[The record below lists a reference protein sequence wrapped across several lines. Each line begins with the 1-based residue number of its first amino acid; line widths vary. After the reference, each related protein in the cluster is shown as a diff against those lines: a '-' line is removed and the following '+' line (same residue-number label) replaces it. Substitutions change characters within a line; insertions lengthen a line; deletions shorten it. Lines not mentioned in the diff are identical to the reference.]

1 MTIVEKKIKNTDTN
15 TSVNTCINTQT
26 KTDAFI
32 KDVYEKCEKEMYFPK
47 KTEKINDDDIVIPTT
62 TNYQVILQHNY
73 NKEQLR
79 KFLKHYKLRLSGSK
93 KEVVARIYCFLRLS
107 YFVAKIQKIFRGGL
121 QRKYD
126 LLHGPAFKKREICTN
141 SSDFF
146 TMEELKEIPYPQFF
160 SYKDIDGFVYGF
172 DILSLYNLI
181 KKSDTD
187 AKNPYNRM
195 DIPKMVIY
203 QMKQLIRVGK
213 LLNIDIDIDIKDVLT
228 EVTNKKSIEL
238 RILSLFQNIDSL
250 GNYSN
255 PAWFTSLNRINI
267 IKFVRELVDIWNY
280 RAQITNETKRAI
292 CPPLGNPFQNL
303 SMNYILVEHDL
314 DNVRKAIVEV
324 LEKIVNTGVDR
335 DSKSLGAYY
344 VLGALTLV
352 NVEAAETI
360 PWLYQSFCYF

>member
-1 MTIVEKKIKNTDTN
+1 
-15 TSVNTCINTQT
+15 
-26 KTDAFI
+26 
-32 KDVYEKCEKEMYFPK
+32 
-47 KTEKINDDDIVIPTT
+47 
-62 TNYQVILQHNY
+62 
-73 NKEQLR
+73 
-79 KFLKHYKLRLSGSK
+79 
-93 KEVVARIYCFLRLS
+93 
-107 YFVAKIQKIFRGGL
+107 
-121 QRKYD
+121 
-126 LLHGPAFKKREICTN
+126 
-141 SSDFF
+141 
-146 TMEELKEIPYPQFF
+146 
-160 SYKDIDGFVYGF
+160 
-172 DILSLYNLI
+172 
-181 KKSDTD
+181 
-187 AKNPYNRM
+187 M
-195 DIPKMVIY
+195 DIPKIVIY